1 MNLRKIAGTLVMSLD
16 LAAYAW
22 PITIGVLVAAV
33 WGLRAL
39 AKQRKLSTWQ
49 CLCVAASLVF
59 PALIAPAYAV
69 HYWADPRL
77 HSPQTQETPLN
88 ILSAGWALF
97 ALTIVVSVS
106 MARGFRLPLAGAASL
121 VAWFGAGVYLV
132 SVMAVSG
139 VWL

>member
-1 MNLRKIAGTLVMSLD
+1 MNLRKISGTLVTSLD

-97 ALTIVVSVS
+97 ALT
-106 MARGFRLPLAGAASL
+106 A
-121 VAWFGAGVYLV
+121 
-132 SVMAVSG
+132 
-139 VWL
+139 